1 MTGRAHDDGCR
12 GHGEPSTPAE
22 YPPRDGGGPQ
32 PGART
37 LRPMTD
43 HAFKPGDD
51 VFTPQGRGTVIDVR
65 PTPAGKWVFGV
76 EDADGA
82 VGYFTDRALRLA
94 QS

>member
-43 HAFKPGDD
+43 HAFKP
-51 VFTPQGRGTVIDVR
+51 
-65 PTPAGKWVFGV
+65 AGKWVFGV